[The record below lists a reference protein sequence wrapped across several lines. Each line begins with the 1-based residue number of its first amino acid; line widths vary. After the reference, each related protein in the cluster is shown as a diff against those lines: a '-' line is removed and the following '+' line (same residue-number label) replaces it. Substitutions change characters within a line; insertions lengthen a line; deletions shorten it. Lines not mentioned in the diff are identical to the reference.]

1 MQMRSDR
8 SDKPCLSKIIYSLHF
23 YLMMCSGTICWTSGQ
38 KLCDRQG
45 FQDEDSDV
53 VLHESIAV
61 ATYGG
66 FGVVSSVQA
75 AHCAV

>member
-1 MQMRSDR
+1 MRKKGR
-8 SDKPCLSKIIYSLHF
+8 IVPALFCYCGRHF
-23 YLMMCSGTICWTSGQ
+23 GTICWTSGQ

-45 FQDEDSDV
+45 FQDEDNDV

>member
-1 MQMRSDR
+1 MR
-8 SDKPCLSKIIYSLHF
+8 
-23 YLMMCSGTICWTSGQ
+23 CSGTICWTSGQ